1 MLDRTHYP
9 APVAPSISTVSGQT
23 IAKSDWGPRQRA
35 DLAARWKL
43 GMTQVDP
50 TTKLAATVFGVSVP
64 LVNEAIED
72 LEARGVK
79 AISPIDSIWASMS
92 DGERDAF
99 VRHHLLQVWDVVD
112 RLTA

>member
-43 GMTQVDP
+43 GMTSGRSNHEVGGHGIRRVR
-50 TTKLAATVFGVSVP
+50 T
-64 LVNEAIED
+64 
-72 LEARGVK
+72 ARQRG
-79 AISPIDSIWASMS
+79 
-92 DGERDAF
+92 
-99 VRHHLLQVWDVVD
+99 D
-112 RLTA
+112 RRPRGARR

>member
-1 MLDRTHYP
+1 M
-9 APVAPSISTVSGQT
+9 
-23 IAKSDWGPRQRA
+23 
-35 DLAARWKL
+35 
-43 GMTQVDP
+43 
-50 TTKLAATVFGVSVP
+50 SVP